1 MAHDDELDQPHHWYA
16 TNLVGVPAPLLAS
29 TAFNQNPVPLA
40 IAGTCEAHPGL
51 FSLLER
57 SQNLTEAHDMF
68 VHYLAIAF
76 GLRKPEPQELSSL
89 GRAEQRRWRSSWRKL
104 LQGWGM
110 DANGP
115 AGAVLKGWVESRFGL
130 VPSFHKAPLTRFP
143 SPAWVNYLQEK
154 AASRYNNN
162 NIHQQLDLLFEFC
175 QWALRRRQASGAAT
189 PNRHLQLWRGSNQC
203 EEQVIAGSLKDR
215 HCTVR
220 LNNLVSFSLSPEDAS
235 CFGDWVFEVQVPM
248 CKVLV
253 FPDLLPGQV
262 LQGEQEVLALGG
274 DYDVVARYE

>member
-1 MAHDDELDQPHHWYA
+1 MQSHGDADQPHRWYA

-29 TAFNQNPVPLA
+29 TTFNANPARLT
-40 IAGTCEAHPGL
+40 IAGTCEAHSGL
-51 FSLLER
+51 FVLLER
-57 SQNLTEAHDMF
+57 SQNLIEAHDIF

-76 GLRKPEPQELSSL
+76 GLRKPEPQELSGL
-89 GRAEQRRWRSSWRKL
+89 DRAEQRRWRSSWRKL

-130 VPSFHKAPLTRFP
+130 VPSFHKAPLARFP

-175 QWALRRRQASGAAT
+175 QWALRRSHAPGNG
-189 PNRHLQLWRGSNQC
+189 PPIKHLRLWRGSNRC
-203 EEQVIAGSLKDR
+203 EEQVVAGSLQNR
-215 HCTVR
+215 HCTIR
-220 LNNLVSFSLSPEDAS
+220 LNNLVSLSLSPEDAS